1 MSATV
6 PVAEHPSPGAATYG
20 QIRAS
25 ASNVSLAGA
34 FIDDLTPPGHFG
46 IVLRNIGGVDAELT
60 GVIPFR
66 VQTYHFQG
74 SFGDLNAPVVARTQH
89 AGGRSFHYIGG
100 SVLGGSLVPTSRMAA
115 A

>member
-6 PVAEHPSPGAATYG
+6 PVAELPSPGAATYG

-46 IVLRNIGGVDAELT
+46 IVVRNIGG
-60 GVIPFR
+60 